1 LPEEQ
6 KMPKPRM
13 HGITPP
19 PFEIPAERLPAPTKQ
34 KSKRPW
40 LLTLFILSNFFH
52 SAVYLA
58 LALVPW
64 SDPESELSTALI
76 ARPNLVFGLLPK
88 FIQPSMGVAGAGLN
102 RVLPGLPVIFFLLA
116 VIYALAGWKL
126 YDQDPWWYFIIR
138 WGMMCYSGYIVV
150 KFALAM
156 SADYF
161 IASGARMLSNATMLY
176 LVPVIGW
183 NLLIVFY
190 FAMMPDVAKAYD
202 QAG

>member
-1 LPEEQ
+1 
-6 KMPKPRM
+6 M

-52 SAVYLA
+52 SLVYLG

-64 SDPESELSTALI
+64 SDTESKLATALI